1 VIIPAYNE
9 EKRIEK
15 TILSIAS
22 YLSQRGDYLKFGND
36 YEIIIIDDRSQD
48 ETQEIVEQLAKEN
61 KKIKIILNE
70 KRYGK
75 GYSVK
80 KGMLLA
86 EGGYLL
92 FSDAD
97 LSTPI
102 EELDKLLFWLE
113 KGYDGAIGSRSL
125 KDSQIIVHQPFYRE
139 IMGKIFNKFVKFIC
153 LPDFIDTQCGFKLFK
168 KEVAKKIF
176 ALSKIN
182 RFAFDVE
189 ILYLAKKNNYKIKEV
204 PIRWI
209 NSPASRVHPVFD
221 SFKMLVD
228 LVRIRFLHKDDANRP
243 ADSAGG
249 YKQIKSDADG

>member
-1 VIIPAYNE
+1 MKISVIIPAYNE

-15 TILSIAS
+15 TIIFIIS
-22 YLSQRGDYLKFGND
+22 YLTQKFGNE
-36 YEIIIIDDRSQD
+36 YEIIIIDDQSQD
-48 ETQEIVEQLAKEN
+48 KTGEIVN
-61 KKIKIILNE
+61 KLSKKNNRIKIFTNE

-75 GYSVK
+75 GYSVR

-86 EGGYLL
+86 EGDYLL

-102 EELDKLLFWLE
+102 EELNKLLSWLE
-113 KGYDGAIGSRSL
+113 KGYEVAIGSRSL
-125 KDSQIIVHQPFYRE
+125 KESQVIVHQPFYRE
-139 IMGKIFNKFVKFIC
+139 IMGKIFNKLVKLFC

-168 KEVAKKIF
+168 KEAAKKIF
-176 ALSKIN
+176 PLSRIN

-209 NSPASRVHPVFD
+209 NSPASRVNPVSD
-221 SFKMLVD
+221 SLKMLVD
-228 LVRIRFLHKDDANRP
+228 LLKIRFLHR
-243 ADSAGG
+243 
-249 YKQIKSDADG
+249 SDADR